1 MPFGSCG
8 SDEPER
14 MPAILR
20 THGGLGNQLFQV
32 LYGRL
37 FAEKHAQELCEVH
50 DTRYAHAFP
59 RSAALHRPARAPAPH
74 ERWLSALRLPK
85 VLQRLAGRPEGPLWL
100 LGSAYLD
107 GYFQAAQAYA
117 PFEPAAIRR
126 HLQALRSELS
136 IRPAH
141 IDQCLVHLRVGDFFA
156 SRQGAREHIEQ
167 RLKNVPPNS
176 SIMTNDEALL
186 AQPAVAELLAA
197 KGCRLVSTAGFA
209 AEDVLR
215 SMAAYGRLD
224 ANDSTLVFWASVLG
238 GSKAAL
244 QHAGLHATQALFSS
258 SLLPAP

>member
-1 MPFGSCG
+1 MS
-8 SDEPER
+8 
-14 MPAILR
+14 AILR
-20 THGGLGNQLFQV
+20 IHGGLGNQLFQV

-50 DTRYAHAFP
+50 ETRYAHVFP
-59 RSAALHRPARAPAPH
+59 RSAALRRPAKAPAPH
-74 ERWLSALRLPK
+74 ERCLSALRLPK
-85 VLQRLAGRPEGPLWL
+85 VLQRLAGRPEGVLWM

-107 GYFQAAQAYA
+107 GYFQEAHAYA
-117 PFEPAAIRR
+117 PFKPEAIRR
-126 HLQALRSELS
+126 HLQTLRCELS

-156 SRQGAREHIEQ
+156 SRQDAREHIVQ
-167 RLKNVPPNS
+167 RLKNVATNS

-186 AQPAVAELLAA
+186 AEPTIAEMLAD

-238 GSKAAL
+238 GSKATL
-244 QHAGLHATQALFSS
+244 QYAGLRATQALFSS
-258 SLLPAP
+258 SLRPAT